1 VEVAMSEIATLAPER
16 KCTIDQV
23 FDASFI
29 ELLQLVPTNPFVRAW
44 VLKFTGKLPPE
55 DCLTFEQFKD
65 WVEFNCVKRSRPTP
79 QNRSQTDDGIG
90 ILVHFSE
97 REYGRAN
104 YSVDRSGEATF
115 QIGHDEL
122 LEMVQEAI
130 DAGGGLGEVVDQIA
144 SRIDDDAWNEC
155 DPDMDSYGDYDY
167 DEHESH
173 DSDNGETTYSREQIR
188 NRVLNF
194 LQIEHPELAQQ
205 L

>member
-1 VEVAMSEIATLAPER
+1 MSENATLAPPQR
-16 KCTIDQV
+16 TCSIGQV

-29 ELLQLVPTNPFVRAW
+29 ELLELVPTNPFVRAW

-55 DCLTFEQFKD
+55 DCVTFALLKD
-65 WVEFNCVKRSRPTP
+65 WVEFNCVKRSRPKP
-79 QNRSQTDDGIG
+79 QERPSADDGIG

-104 YSVDRSGEATF
+104 YSVDRSGEDTF
-115 QIGHDEL
+115 QISEEEL
-122 LEMVQEAI
+122 LAIVQEVI
-130 DAGGGLGEVVDQIA
+130 DGGSALGGVVDQIA

-155 DPDMDSYGDYDY
+155 DPDMDSYGDYEY

-173 DSDNGETTYSREQIR
+173 DSGSAEINYNRDQIR
-188 NRVLNF
+188 SRVLAF
-194 LQIEHPELAQQ
+194 LQANHPDLAQQ

>member
-1 VEVAMSEIATLAPER
+1 MSENATLAPPER
-16 KCTIDQV
+16 KCSIDQV

-29 ELLQLVPTNPFVRAW
+29 ELLELVPTNPFVRAW

-55 DCLTFEQFKD
+55 DCVTFALLKD

-97 REYGRAN
+97 TEYGRAN
-104 YSVDRSGEATF
+104 YSVDRSGEDTF
-115 QIGHDEL
+115 QVGQEEL
-122 LEMVQEAI
+122 LTLVQEAI
-130 DAGGGLGEVVDQIA
+130 DAGGGLTEVVDQIA
-144 SRIDDDAWNEC
+144 ARIDDDAWNEC

-173 DSDNGETTYSREQIR
+173 DSGNGEINYNRDQIR
-188 NRVLNF
+188 SRVLAF
-194 LQIEHPELAQQ
+194 LQANHPDLAQQ